1 MAEPAERKI
10 PGRAIAAARLS
21 GLLRLGPFLAV
32 MGPGIITG
40 IVDDDATGI
49 TGYAI
54 AGGRFGYSLLWVLIL
69 TVVTLAVVQEM
80 AARMG
85 AVTGK
90 GLADLIRERFGVRTT
105 AVAMLALLI
114 ANVTTVVA
122 EFAGI
127 AGASEIFGVSRY
139 VAVPAAAAL
148 VFLVV
153 VYGSYRRV
161 EVVLLTV
168 SLVFVSYVITGFMAK
183 PDWGAVGSHLVVPT
197 FHLTLPYLTI
207 LIGLIGTTIT
217 PWMQF
222 YLQSSVVDKG
232 LGVREYTLV
241 RLDVWVGSFLT
252 NFIAFFIIVT
262 TAATLF
268 VHGKP
273 ADTVTDVAQTLRP
286 LAGDFAARLF
296 AIGLLNACLMAAAVL
311 PLSTA
316 YAVCEAFG
324 WERSVNRPLREAP
337 AFFGLFAALIA
348 VGAAAVLIPGVPLLT
363 LMFLPNVVAGILLPL
378 ILFLML
384 KLVNDRRIMG
394 SWVNSPV
401 QNVIAWLATGLLIA
415 LTGIYLVIAILEG
428 VGMLTG

>member
-1 MAEPAERKI
+1 LAEPAERRI
-10 PGRAIAAARLS
+10 PGRAVAVARLS
-21 GLLRLGPFLAV
+21 GLLRLAPFLAV

-69 TVVTLAVVQEM
+69 TIVVLAVVQEM

-139 VAVPAAAAL
+139 VTVPAAAAL
-148 VFLVV
+148 VFVVV

-161 EVVLLTV
+161 EIVLLTV
-168 SLVFVSYVITGFMAK
+168 SMVFISYVITGFMAK
-183 PDWGAVGSHLVVPT
+183 PDWGAVGSHFVVPT
-197 FHLTLPYLTI
+197 FHFTLPYLTI
-207 LIGLIGTTIT
+207 LIGIIGTTIT

-232 LGVREYTLV
+232 LGEREYSLE

-262 TAATLF
+262 TAATLY

-324 WERSVNRPLREAP
+324 WERSVNRPFREAP

-348 VGAAAVLIPGVPLLT
+348 IGAAAVLIPGVPLLT

-401 QNVIAWLATGLLIA
+401 QNIIARLATGLLIA
-415 LTGIYLVIAILEG
+415 LTGIYFVIAILEG
-428 VGMLTG
+428 VGVVTG

>member
-1 MAEPAERKI
+1 
-10 PGRAIAAARLS
+10 
-21 GLLRLGPFLAV
+21 

-183 PDWGAVGSHLVVPT
+183 PDWGAVGGHLVVPT

>member
-1 MAEPAERKI
+1 MAEQAERKI
-10 PGRAIAAARLS
+10 PVRAAAVARLS

-40 IVDDDATGI
+40 VVDDDATGI
-49 TGYAI
+49 AGYAL
-54 AGGRFGYSLLWVLIL
+54 AGARFGYSLLWVLLL
-69 TVVTLAVVQEM
+69 TIVALAVVQEM

-85 AVTGK
+85 AITGK
-90 GLADLIRERFGVRTT
+90 GLAALIRERFGVRTT
-105 AVAMLALLI
+105 ALAMVTLLV
-114 ANVTTVVA
+114 ANVATTVA
-122 EFAGI
+122 EFAGV

-139 VAVPAAAAL
+139 ITVPIAAVL

-168 SLVFVSYVITGFMAK
+168 SLVFVSYIITGFMAK
-183 PDWGAVGSHLVVPT
+183 PDWGAVGGHFVVPS
-197 FHLTLPYLTI
+197 FHFTLPYLTI
-207 LIGLIGTTIT
+207 LIGVIGTTIA

-232 LGVREYTLV
+232 LGEREYRLE
-241 RLDVWVGSFLT
+241 RLDVYVGSFFT
-252 NFIAFFIIVT
+252 SFIAFFIIVT

-273 ADTVTDVAQTLRP
+273 ADSVTDVAQILRP

-296 AIGLLNACLMAAAVL
+296 AIGLLNASLMAAVVL

-337 AFFGLFAALIA
+337 AFFGLFAALIG

-363 LMFLPNVVAGILLPL
+363 LLFLPNVVGGILLPV
-378 ILFLML
+378 ILVLML
-384 KLVNDRRIMG
+384 MLVNDRKIMG
-394 SWVNSPV
+394 SWVNSPL
-401 QNVIAWLATGLLIA
+401 QNVIARLTTGLLVA
-415 LTGIYLVIAILEG
+415 LSVIYLIIAILEG
-428 VGMLTG
+428 VGVLTG

>member
-1 MAEPAERKI
+1 VAEQAERKV
-10 PGRAIAAARLS
+10 PSRAVAVARVS

-49 TGYAI
+49 AGYAI
-54 AGGRFGYSLLWVLIL
+54 AGARFGYSLLWVLLL
-69 TVVTLAVVQEM
+69 TIVALAVVQEM

-85 AVTGK
+85 AITGK
-90 GLADLIRERFGVRTT
+90 GLAALIRERFGVRTT
-105 AVAMLALLI
+105 ALAMVTLLV
-114 ANVTTVVA
+114 ANVATTVA
-122 EFAGI
+122 EFAGV

-139 VAVPAAAAL
+139 ITVPIAAVL

-168 SLVFVSYVITGFMAK
+168 SLVFVSYIITGFMAK
-183 PDWGAVGSHLVVPT
+183 PDWGAVGGHFVVPS
-197 FHLTLPYLTI
+197 FHFTLPYLTI
-207 LIGLIGTTIT
+207 LIGVIGTTIA

-232 LGVREYTLV
+232 LGEREYRLE
-241 RLDVWVGSFLT
+241 RLDVYVGSFFT
-252 NFIAFFIIVT
+252 SFIAFFIIVT

-273 ADTVTDVAQTLRP
+273 ADSVTDVAQILRP

-296 AIGLLNACLMAAAVL
+296 AIGLLNASLMAAVVL

-337 AFFGLFAALIA
+337 AFFGLFAALIG

-363 LMFLPNVVAGILLPL
+363 LLFLPNVVGGILLPV
-378 ILFLML
+378 ILVLML
-384 KLVNDRRIMG
+384 MLVNDRKIMG
-394 SWVNSPV
+394 SWVNSPL
-401 QNVIAWLATGLLIA
+401 QNVIARLTTGLLVA
-415 LTGIYLVIAILEG
+415 LSVIYLIIAILEG
-428 VGMLTG
+428 VGVLTG

>member
-1 MAEPAERKI
+1 
-10 PGRAIAAARLS
+10 
-21 GLLRLGPFLAV
+21 

-105 AVAMLALLI
+105 ALAMLALLI

-127 AGASEIFGVSRY
+127 AAASEIFGVSRY
-139 VAVPAAAAL
+139 ITVPAAAAL
-148 VFLVV
+148 VFVVV

-168 SLVFVSYVITGFMAK
+168 SMVFISYVITGFMAK
-183 PDWGAVGSHLVVPT
+183 PDWGAVGSHFVVPT
-197 FHLTLPYLTI
+197 FRFTLPYLTI
-207 LIGLIGTTIT
+207 LIGIIGTTIT

-232 LGVREYTLV
+232 LGVREYSLV

-268 VHGKP
+268 VQGKP

-324 WERSVNRPLREAP
+324 WERSVNRPFREAP

-348 VGAAAVLIPGVPLLT
+348 IGAAAVLIPGVPLLT

-401 QNVIAWLATGLLIA
+401 QNVIARLATGLLIA

-428 VGMLTG
+428 VGVVTG

>member
-1 MAEPAERKI
+1 MAEQAERKI
-10 PGRAIAAARLS
+10 PVRAAAVARLS

-40 IVDDDATGI
+40 VVDDDATGI
-49 TGYAI
+49 AGYAL
-54 AGGRFGYSLLWVLIL
+54 AGARFGYSLLWVLLL
-69 TVVTLAVVQEM
+69 TIVALAVVQEM

-85 AVTGK
+85 AITGK
-90 GLADLIRERFGVRTT
+90 GLAALIRERFGVRTT
-105 AVAMLALLI
+105 ALAMVTLLV
-114 ANVTTVVA
+114 ANVATTVA
-122 EFAGI
+122 EFAGV

-139 VAVPAAAAL
+139 ITVPIAAAL

-168 SLVFVSYVITGFMAK
+168 SLVFVSYIITGFMAK
-183 PDWGAVGSHLVVPT
+183 PDWGAVGGHFVVPS
-197 FHLTLPYLTI
+197 FHFTLPYLTI
-207 LIGLIGTTIT
+207 LIGVIGTTIA

-232 LGVREYTLV
+232 LGEREYRLE
-241 RLDVWVGSFLT
+241 RLDVYVGSFFT
-252 NFIAFFIIVT
+252 SFIAFFIIVT

-273 ADTVTDVAQTLRP
+273 ADSVTDVAQILRP

-296 AIGLLNACLMAAAVL
+296 AIGLLNASLMAAVVL

-337 AFFGLFAALIA
+337 AFFGLFAALIG

-363 LMFLPNVVAGILLPL
+363 LLFLPNVVGGILLPV
-378 ILFLML
+378 ILVLML
-384 KLVNDRRIMG
+384 KLVNDRKIMG
-394 SWVNSPV
+394 SWVNSPL
-401 QNVIAWLATGLLIA
+401 QNVIAWLTTDLLVA
-415 LTGIYLVIAILEG
+415 LSVIYLIIAILEG
-428 VGMLTG
+428 VGVLTG

>member
-1 MAEPAERKI
+1 
-10 PGRAIAAARLS
+10 
-21 GLLRLGPFLAV
+21 
-32 MGPGIITG
+32 
-40 IVDDDATGI
+40 
-49 TGYAI
+49 
-54 AGGRFGYSLLWVLIL
+54 
-69 TVVTLAVVQEM
+69 
-80 AARMG
+80 MG

-105 AVAMLALLI
+105 ALAMLALLI

-127 AGASEIFGVSRY
+127 AAASEIFGVSRY
-139 VAVPAAAAL
+139 VTVPAAAAL

-168 SLVFVSYVITGFMAK
+168 SLVFLSYVITGFMAR
-183 PDWGAVGSHLVVPT
+183 PDWGAVGGHLVVPT
-197 FHLTLPYLTI
+197 FHFTLPYLTI

-232 LGVREYTLV
+232 LGEREYSLV

-268 VHGKP
+268 AHGKP

-286 LAGDFAARLF
+286 LAGRLRGQTLRHRLAERLSYGRRGAA
-296 AIGLLNACLMAAAVL
+296 
-311 PLSTA
+311 LSTA

-324 WERSVNRPLREAP
+324 WERSVNRPFREAP
-337 AFFGLFAALIA
+337 AFLGLFAALIA
-348 VGAAAVLIPGVPLLT
+348 IGAAAVLIPGVPLLT

-401 QNVIAWLATGLLIA
+401 QNVIARLATGLLIA
-415 LTGIYLVIAILEG
+415 LTGIYLVIAVLEG
-428 VGMLTG
+428 VGVVTG

>member
-1 MAEPAERKI
+1 MAEQAERKI
-10 PGRAIAAARLS
+10 PVRAAAVARLS

-40 IVDDDATGI
+40 VVDDDATGI
-49 TGYAI
+49 AGYAL
-54 AGGRFGYSLLWVLIL
+54 AGARFGYSLLWVLLL
-69 TVVTLAVVQEM
+69 TIVALAVVQEM

-85 AVTGK
+85 AITGK
-90 GLADLIRERFGVRTT
+90 GLAALIRERFGVRTT
-105 AVAMLALLI
+105 ALAMVTLLV
-114 ANVTTVVA
+114 ANVATTVA
-122 EFAGI
+122 EFAGV

-139 VAVPAAAAL
+139 ITVPIAAVL

-168 SLVFVSYVITGFMAK
+168 SLVFVSYIITGFMAK
-183 PDWGAVGSHLVVPT
+183 PDWGAVGGHLVVPS
-197 FHLTLPYLTI
+197 FHFTLPYLTI
-207 LIGLIGTTIT
+207 LIGVIGTTIA

-232 LGVREYTLV
+232 LGEREYRLE
-241 RLDVWVGSFLT
+241 RLDVYVGSFFT
-252 NFIAFFIIVT
+252 SFIAFFIIVT

-273 ADTVTDVAQTLRP
+273 ADSVTDVAQILRP

-296 AIGLLNACLMAAAVL
+296 AIGLLNASLMAAVVL

-337 AFFGLFAALIA
+337 AFFGLFAALIG

-363 LMFLPNVVAGILLPL
+363 LLFLPNVVGGILLPV
-378 ILFLML
+378 ILVLML
-384 KLVNDRRIMG
+384 MLVNDRRIMG
-394 SWVNSPV
+394 SWVNSPL
-401 QNVIAWLATGLLIA
+401 QNVIARLTTGVLIA
-415 LTGIYLVIAILEG
+415 LTGIYLIIAILEAMG
-428 VGMLTG
+428 ALTG

>member
-1 MAEPAERKI
+1 M
-10 PGRAIAAARLS
+10 
-21 GLLRLGPFLAV
+21 LRLGPFLAV

-49 TGYAI
+49 TGYAL
-54 AGGRFGYSLLWVLIL
+54 AGARFGYSLLWVLLL
-69 TVVTLAVVQEM
+69 TIVALSVVQEM
-80 AARMG
+80 GARMG

-90 GLADLIRERFGVRTT
+90 GLADLIRERFGVRIT
-105 AVAMLALLI
+105 ALAMVTLLT
-114 ANVTTVVA
+114 ANVVTTVA
-122 EFAGI
+122 EFAGV

-139 VAVPAAAAL
+139 ITVPIAAAL

-153 VYGSYRRV
+153 VLGSYRRV

-168 SLVFVSYVITGFMAK
+168 SLVFLSYVITGFMAK
-183 PDWGAVGSHLVVPT
+183 PDWGAVGGHFAVPS
-197 FHLTLPYLTI
+197 FNFTLPYLTI
-207 LIGLIGTTIT
+207 LIGVIGTTIA

-232 LGVREYTLV
+232 LGEREY
-241 RLDVWVGSFLT
+241 RLERMDVYVGSFLT

-268 VHGKP
+268 AHGKP

-286 LAGDFAARLF
+286 LAGDFTARLF
-296 AIGLLNACLMAAAVL
+296 AIGLLNASLMAAVVL

-337 AFFGLFAALIA
+337 AFFGLFAALI
-348 VGAAAVLIPGVPLLT
+348 VIGATAVLIPGVPLLT
-363 LMFLPNVVAGILLPL
+363 LLFLPNVVGGILLPV
-378 ILFLML
+378 ILLLML
-384 KLVNDRRIMG
+384 RLVNDRKIMG
-394 SWVNSPV
+394 TWVNSPV
-401 QNVIAWLATGLLIA
+401 QNVIAWLTTGSLIA
-415 LTGIYLVIAILEG
+415 LTIIYLVIAILEG
-428 VGMLTG
+428 VGVLTG

>member
-1 MAEPAERKI
+1 M
-10 PGRAIAAARLS
+10 
-21 GLLRLGPFLAV
+21 LRLGPFLAV

-49 TGYAI
+49 TGYAL
-54 AGGRFGYSLLWVLIL
+54 AGARFGYSLLWVLLL
-69 TVVTLAVVQEM
+69 TIVALSVVQEM
-80 AARMG
+80 GARMG

-90 GLADLIRERFGVRTT
+90 GLADLIRERFGVRIT
-105 AVAMLALLI
+105 ALAMVTLLT
-114 ANVTTVVA
+114 ANVVTTVA
-122 EFAGI
+122 EFAGV

-139 VAVPAAAAL
+139 ITVPIAAAL

-168 SLVFVSYVITGFMAK
+168 SLVFLSYVITGFMAK
-183 PDWGAVGSHLVVPT
+183 PDWGAVGGHFAVPS
-197 FHLTLPYLTI
+197 FNFTLPYLTI
-207 LIGLIGTTIT
+207 LIGVIGTTIA

-232 LGVREYTLV
+232 LGEREY
-241 RLDVWVGSFLT
+241 RLERMDVYVGSFLT

-268 VHGKP
+268 AHGKP

-286 LAGDFAARLF
+286 LAGDFTARLF
-296 AIGLLNACLMAAAVL
+296 AIGLLNASLMAAVVL

-337 AFFGLFAALIA
+337 AFFGLFAALI
-348 VGAAAVLIPGVPLLT
+348 VIGATAVLIPGVPLLT
-363 LMFLPNVVAGILLPL
+363 LLFLPNVVGGILLPV
-378 ILFLML
+378 ILLLML
-384 KLVNDRRIMG
+384 RLVNDRKIMG
-394 SWVNSPV
+394 TWVNSPV
-401 QNVIAWLATGLLIA
+401 QNVIAWLTTGSLIA
-415 LTGIYLVIAILEG
+415 LTIIYLIIAILEG
-428 VGMLTG
+428 VGVLTG

>member
-1 MAEPAERKI
+1 
-10 PGRAIAAARLS
+10 
-21 GLLRLGPFLAV
+21 

-105 AVAMLALLI
+105 ALAMLALLI

-127 AGASEIFGVSRY
+127 AAASEIFGVSRY
-139 VAVPAAAAL
+139 VTVPAAAAL
-148 VFLVV
+148 VFVVV

-168 SLVFVSYVITGFMAK
+168 SMVFISYVITGFMAK
-183 PDWGAVGSHLVVPT
+183 PDWGAVGGHLVVPT
-197 FHLTLPYLTI
+197 FHFTLPYLTI

-232 LGVREYTLV
+232 LGEREYSLV

-268 VHGKP
+268 AHGKP

-324 WERSVNRPLREAP
+324 WERSVNRPFREAP

-348 VGAAAVLIPGVPLLT
+348 IGAAAVLIPGVPLLT

-401 QNVIAWLATGLLIA
+401 QNVIARLATGLLIA
-415 LTGIYLVIAILEG
+415 LTGIYLVIAVLEG
-428 VGMLTG
+428 VGVVTG

>member
-1 MAEPAERKI
+1 
-10 PGRAIAAARLS
+10 
-21 GLLRLGPFLAV
+21 

-69 TVVTLAVVQEM
+69 TIVTLAVVQEM

-105 AVAMLALLI
+105 ALAMLALLV

-127 AGASEIFGVSRY
+127 AGAAEIFGVSRY
-139 VAVPAAAAL
+139 IAVPAAAAL

-168 SLVFVSYVITGFMAK
+168 SMVFISYVITGFMAK
-183 PDWGAVGSHLVVPT
+183 PDWGAVGSHFVVPT
-197 FHLTLPYLTI
+197 FHFTLPYLTI
-207 LIGLIGTTIT
+207 LIGIIGTTIT

-232 LGVREYTLV
+232 LGEREYSLV

-268 VHGKP
+268 AHGKP

-324 WERSVNRPLREAP
+324 WERSVNRPFREAP

-348 VGAAAVLIPGVPLLT
+348 IGAAAVLIPGVPLLT

-401 QNVIAWLATGLLIA
+401 QNVIARLATGLLIA

-428 VGMLTG
+428 VGVVTG

>member
-1 MAEPAERKI
+1 M
-10 PGRAIAAARLS
+10 
-21 GLLRLGPFLAV
+21 LRLGPFLAV

-49 TGYAI
+49 TGYAL
-54 AGGRFGYSLLWVLIL
+54 AGARFGYSLLWVLLL
-69 TVVTLAVVQEM
+69 TIVALSVVQEM
-80 AARMG
+80 GARMG

-90 GLADLIRERFGVRTT
+90 GLADLIRERFGVRIT
-105 AVAMLALLI
+105 ALAMVTLLT
-114 ANVTTVVA
+114 ANVVTTVA
-122 EFAGI
+122 EFAGV

-139 VAVPAAAAL
+139 ITVPIAAAL

-168 SLVFVSYVITGFMAK
+168 SLVFLSYVITGFMAK
-183 PDWGAVGSHLVVPT
+183 PDWGAVGGHFAVPS
-197 FHLTLPYLTI
+197 FNFTLPYLTI
-207 LIGLIGTTIT
+207 LIGVIGTTIA

-232 LGVREYTLV
+232 LGEREY
-241 RLDVWVGSFLT
+241 RLERMDVYVGSFLT

-268 VHGKP
+268 AHGKP

-286 LAGDFAARLF
+286 LAGDFTARLF
-296 AIGLLNACLMAAAVL
+296 AIGLLNASLMAAVVL

-337 AFFGLFAALIA
+337 AFFGLFAALI
-348 VGAAAVLIPGVPLLT
+348 VIGAAAVLIPGVPLLT
-363 LMFLPNVVAGILLPL
+363 LLFLPNVVGGILLPV
-378 ILFLML
+378 ILLLML
-384 KLVNDRRIMG
+384 RLVNDRKIMG
-394 SWVNSPV
+394 TWVNSPV
-401 QNVIAWLATGLLIA
+401 QNVIAWLTTGSLIA
-415 LTGIYLVIAILEG
+415 LTIIYLIIAILEG
-428 VGMLTG
+428 VGALTG

>member
-1 MAEPAERKI
+1 
-10 PGRAIAAARLS
+10 
-21 GLLRLGPFLAV
+21 

-105 AVAMLALLI
+105 ALAMLALLI

-127 AGASEIFGVSRY
+127 AAASEIFGVSRY
-139 VAVPAAAAL
+139 VTVPAAAAL
-148 VFLVV
+148 VFVVV

-168 SLVFVSYVITGFMAK
+168 SMVFISYVITGFMAK
-183 PDWGAVGSHLVVPT
+183 PDWGAVGGHLVVPT
-197 FHLTLPYLTI
+197 FHFTLPYLTI

-232 LGVREYTLV
+232 LGVREYSLV

-324 WERSVNRPLREAP
+324 WERSVNRPFREAP

-348 VGAAAVLIPGVPLLT
+348 IGAAAVLIPGVPLLT

-401 QNVIAWLATGLLIA
+401 QNVIARLATGLLIA

-428 VGMLTG
+428 VGVVTG

>member
-1 MAEPAERKI
+1 LAEPAERKI

-183 PDWGAVGSHLVVPT
+183 PDWGAVGGHLVVPT

>member
-1 MAEPAERKI
+1 
-10 PGRAIAAARLS
+10 
-21 GLLRLGPFLAV
+21 

-54 AGGRFGYSLLWVLIL
+54 AGARFGYSLLWVLVL
-69 TVVTLAVVQEM
+69 TLVALSVVQEM
-80 AARMG
+80 GARMG

-90 GLADLIRERFGVRTT
+90 GLADLIRERFGVRMT
-105 AVAMLALLI
+105 ALAMVTLLT
-114 ANVTTVVA
+114 ANVVTTVA

-139 VAVPAAAAL
+139 VTVPIAAAL

-168 SLVFVSYVITGFMAK
+168 SLVFLSYVITGFLAK
-183 PDWGAVGSHLVVPT
+183 PDWGAVGGHFAVPS
-197 FHLTLPYLTI
+197 FHFTLPYLTI
-207 LIGLIGTTIT
+207 LIGIIGTTIA

-232 LGVREYTLV
+232 LGEREY
-241 RLDVWVGSFLT
+241 RLERVDVYVGSFFT

-268 VHGKP
+268 AHGKP
-273 ADTVTDVAQTLRP
+273 ADTVTDIAETLRP
-286 LAGDFAARLF
+286 LAGDFTARLF
-296 AIGLLNACLMAAAVL
+296 AIGLLNASLMAAVVL

-337 AFFGLFAALIA
+337 AFFGLFAALIGI
-348 VGAAAVLIPGVPLLT
+348 GAAVALVPGIPLLT
-363 LMFLPNVVAGILLPL
+363 LMFLPNVVNGILLPVVL
-378 ILFLML
+378 LLML
-384 KLVNDRRIMG
+384 SLINDRAIMG
-394 SWVNSPV
+394 SWVNSPL
-401 QNVIAWLATGLLIA
+401 QNVVARLTTGLIVA
-415 LTGIYLVIAILEG
+415 LTVIYLIIGILEAVG
-428 VGMLTG
+428 VVTG

>member
-1 MAEPAERKI
+1 MRGPAERKI
-10 PGRAIAAARLS
+10 PGRAIAVARLS
-21 GLLRLGPFLAV
+21 GLLRLAPFLAV

-105 AVAMLALLI
+105 ALAMLALLI

-127 AGASEIFGVSRY
+127 AAASEIFGVSRY
-139 VAVPAAAAL
+139 VTVPAAAAL
-148 VFLVV
+148 VFVVV

-168 SLVFVSYVITGFMAK
+168 SMVFISYVITGFMAK

-197 FHLTLPYLTI
+197 FHFTLPYLTI

-232 LGVREYTLV
+232 LGEREYSLV

-268 VHGKP
+268 AHGKP

-324 WERSVNRPLREAP
+324 WERSVNRPFREAP

-348 VGAAAVLIPGVPLLT
+348 IGAAAVLIPGVPLLT
-363 LMFLPNVVAGILLPL
+363 LLFLPNVVAGILLPL

-401 QNVIAWLATGLLIA
+401 QNVIARLATGLLIA
-415 LTGIYLVIAILEG
+415 LTGIYLVIAVLEG
-428 VGMLTG
+428 VGVVTG

>member
-1 MAEPAERKI
+1 MAEQAERKI
-10 PGRAIAAARLS
+10 PVRAAAVARLS

-40 IVDDDATGI
+40 VVDDDATGI
-49 TGYAI
+49 AGYAL
-54 AGGRFGYSLLWVLIL
+54 AGARFGYSLLWVLLL
-69 TVVTLAVVQEM
+69 TIVALAVVQEM

-85 AVTGK
+85 AITGK
-90 GLADLIRERFGVRTT
+90 GLAALIRERFGVRTT
-105 AVAMLALLI
+105 ALAMVTLLV
-114 ANVTTVVA
+114 ANVATTVA
-122 EFAGI
+122 EFAGV

-139 VAVPAAAAL
+139 ITVPIAAVL

-168 SLVFVSYVITGFMAK
+168 SLVFVSYIITGFMAK
-183 PDWGAVGSHLVVPT
+183 PDWGAVGGHFVVPS
-197 FHLTLPYLTI
+197 FHFTLPYLTI
-207 LIGLIGTTIT
+207 LIGVIGTTIA

-232 LGVREYTLV
+232 LGEREYRLE
-241 RLDVWVGSFLT
+241 RLDVYVGSFFT
-252 NFIAFFIIVT
+252 SFIAFFIIVT

-273 ADTVTDVAQTLRP
+273 ADSVTDVAQILRP

-296 AIGLLNACLMAAAVL
+296 AIGLLNASLMAAVVL

-337 AFFGLFAALIA
+337 AFFGLFAALIG

-363 LMFLPNVVAGILLPL
+363 LLFLPNVVGGILLPV
-378 ILFLML
+378 ILVLML
-384 KLVNDRRIMG
+384 MLVNDRKIMG
-394 SWVNSPV
+394 SWVNSPL
-401 QNVIAWLATGLLIA
+401 QNVIAWLTTDLLVA
-415 LTGIYLVIAILEG
+415 LSVIYLIIAILEG
-428 VGMLTG
+428 VGVLTG

>member
-1 MAEPAERKI
+1 LRGPAERKI
-10 PGRAIAAARLS
+10 PGRAVAVARLS
-21 GLLRLGPFLAV
+21 GLLRLAPFLAV

-105 AVAMLALLI
+105 ALAMLALLI

-127 AGASEIFGVSRY
+127 AAASEIFGVSRY
-139 VAVPAAAAL
+139 VTVPAAAAL
-148 VFLVV
+148 VFVVV

-168 SLVFVSYVITGFMAK
+168 SMVFISYVITGFMAK
-183 PDWGAVGSHLVVPT
+183 PDWGAVGGHLVVPT
-197 FHLTLPYLTI
+197 FHFTLPYLTI

-232 LGVREYTLV
+232 LGEREYSLV

-268 VHGKP
+268 AHGKP

-324 WERSVNRPLREAP
+324 WERSVNRPFREAP

-348 VGAAAVLIPGVPLLT
+348 IGAAAVLIPGVPLLT

-401 QNVIAWLATGLLIA
+401 QNVIARLATGLLIA
-415 LTGIYLVIAILEG
+415 LTGIYLVIAVLEG
-428 VGMLTG
+428 VGVVTG

>member
-183 PDWGAVGSHLVVPT
+183 PDWGAVGGHLVVPT

-324 WERSVNRPLREAP
+324 WERSVNRPFREAP

-348 VGAAAVLIPGVPLLT
+348 IGAAAVLIPGVPLLT

-401 QNVIAWLATGLLIA
+401 QNVIARLATGLLIA

-428 VGMLTG
+428 VGVVTG

>member
-1 MAEPAERKI
+1 
-10 PGRAIAAARLS
+10 
-21 GLLRLGPFLAV
+21 

-69 TVVTLAVVQEM
+69 TIVVLAVVQEM

-127 AGASEIFGVSRY
+127 AGAAEIFGVSRY
-139 VAVPAAAAL
+139 VAVPAAAVL

-168 SLVFVSYVITGFMAK
+168 SMVFISYVITGFMAK
-183 PDWGAVGSHLVVPT
+183 PDWGAVGSHFVVPT
-197 FHLTLPYLTI
+197 FHFTLPYLTI
-207 LIGLIGTTIT
+207 LIGIIGTTIT

-232 LGVREYTLV
+232 LGEREYALERV
-241 RLDVWVGSFLT
+241 DVWVGSFLT

-262 TAATLF
+262 TAATLY

-324 WERSVNRPLREAP
+324 WERSVNRPFREAP

-348 VGAAAVLIPGVPLLT
+348 IGAAAVLIPGVPLLT

-401 QNVIAWLATGLLIA
+401 QNVIARLATGLLIA

-428 VGMLTG
+428 VGVLTG

>member
-1 MAEPAERKI
+1 LAEPAERKI

>member
-183 PDWGAVGSHLVVPT
+183 PDWGAVGGHLVVPT

>member
-1 MAEPAERKI
+1 LAEPAERKI

-49 TGYAI
+49 AGYAI
-54 AGGRFGYSLLWVLIL
+54 AGARFGYSLLWVLIL
-69 TVVTLAVVQEM
+69 TVITLAVVQEM

-139 VAVPAAAAL
+139 IAVPAAAAL

-153 VYGSYRRV
+153 VCGSYRRV

-183 PDWGAVGSHLVVPT
+183 PDWGAVGGHLVVPT

>member
-1 MAEPAERKI
+1 LAEPAERRI
-10 PGRAIAAARLS
+10 PGRAVAVARLS
-21 GLLRLGPFLAV
+21 GLLRLAPFLAV

-69 TVVTLAVVQEM
+69 TIVVLAVVQEM

-139 VAVPAAAAL
+139 VTVPAAAAL
-148 VFLVV
+148 VFVVV

-168 SLVFVSYVITGFMAK
+168 SMVFISYVITGFMAK
-183 PDWGAVGSHLVVPT
+183 PDWGAVGSHFVVPT
-197 FHLTLPYLTI
+197 FHFTLPYLTI
-207 LIGLIGTTIT
+207 LIGIIGTTIT

-232 LGVREYTLV
+232 LGEREYSLE

-262 TAATLF
+262 TAATLY

-324 WERSVNRPLREAP
+324 WERSVNRPFREAP

-348 VGAAAVLIPGVPLLT
+348 IGAAAVLIPGVPLLT

-401 QNVIAWLATGLLIA
+401 QNIIARLATGLLIA
-415 LTGIYLVIAILEG
+415 LTGIYFVIAILEG
-428 VGMLTG
+428 VGVVTG